1 MVETLWVAV
10 ELDVGTGRNGAW
22 TWQARD
28 PARRLRIYENGK
40 LPHFIVTSSPF
51 RSMMVPLPLSRTYP
65 EPTWS
70 YVSQGIQEMTRSR
83 KINNRRPLAGR
94 Y

>member
-1 MVETLWVAV
+1 MVETLWVAL
-10 ELDVGTGRNGAW
+10 EEMARGRGRPGTRPVGSVYR
-22 TWQARD
+22 
-28 PARRLRIYENGK
+28 YENGK